1 MTAKEANLPD
11 QIERISALPYWRSSV
26 DIAPLDGGIT
36 NHNFLVTCE
45 DEKYVVR
52 LGRDIPEHQIMR
64 FNEIAAGK
72 AASAAGLSPDIRFHD
87 SGILVMDYVPSYALV
102 AEQVREKQRLG
113 QIIELIKKCHHDV
126 PHHLRGASV
135 VFWIFHIVRDYAATL
150 SEGGSQHMALL
161 PEFLQTAQILEQ
173 AAGPFD
179 IVFGHNDLLPANIL
193 DDGNR
198 LWLIDWEYG
207 GFNTPLFDLGGLAS
221 NSELEEP
228 LERWM
233 LEQYFDMPLTQE
245 RWRRYQAMK
254 CASLLRETMWSMVS
268 EIHSSVDFDYSTYT
282 VENLTRFNSS
292 LDYFN
297 HL

>member
-1 MTAKEANLPD
+1 MTDNEVNSSD
-11 QIERISALPYWRSSV
+11 DIQRISALPFWQSTLG
-26 DIAPLDGGIT
+26 IAPLEGGIT

-45 DEKYVVR
+45 DKKFVVR

-72 AASAAGLSPDIRFHD
+72 AASAAGLSPHIRYHET
-87 SGILVMDYVPSYALV
+87 GILVMDYVQSHALQ
-102 AEQVREKQRLG
+102 AEHVREKQRLG
-113 QIIELIKKCHHDV
+113 QIIELIKKCHMDV
-126 PHHLRGASV
+126 PLHLRGASL

-150 SEGGSQHMALL
+150 IEGGSVHAQIL
-161 PEFLQTAQILEQ
+161 PHFLQTAVTLEQ

-193 DDGNR
+193 DDGDR

-221 NSELEEP
+221 NSELDEP
-228 LERWM
+228 LESWM
-233 LEQYFDMPLTQE
+233 LEQYFDTPLTDDL
-245 RWRRYQAMK
+245 WRRYQAMK

-268 EIHSSVDFDYSTYT
+268 EVHSSIDFDYPSYT
-282 VENLTRFNSS
+282 AENLTRLNSS
-292 LDYFN
+292 LDNFKQ
-297 HL
+297 L

>member
-1 MTAKEANLPD
+1 M
-11 QIERISALPYWRSSV
+11 
-26 DIAPLDGGIT
+26 DIAPLEGGIT

-45 DEKYVVR
+45 DKKYVVR

-72 AASAAGLSPDIRFHD
+72 AASAAGLSPHIRFYD
-87 SGILVMDYVPSYALV
+87 NGILVMDYVPSYALG
-102 AEQVREKQRLG
+102 AEQVREKPRLG
-113 QIIELIKKCHHDV
+113 QIIELIKKCHRDV

-161 PEFLQTAQILEQ
+161 PDFLQTAKTLEQ

-193 DDGNR
+193 DDGDR

-245 RWRRYQAMK
+245 LWRRYQAMK

-268 EIHSSVDFDYSTYT
+268 EIHSSIDFDYSTYT
-282 VENLTRFNSS
+282 AENLTRLNNS